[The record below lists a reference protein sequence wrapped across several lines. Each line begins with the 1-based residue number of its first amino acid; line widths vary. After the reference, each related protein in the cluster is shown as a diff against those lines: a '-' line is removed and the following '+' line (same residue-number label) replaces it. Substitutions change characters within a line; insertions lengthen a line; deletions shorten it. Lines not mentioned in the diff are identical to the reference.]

1 MITRDGDKGKML
13 TRRAAMLAGGEL
25 FLSSVLLARMYYL
38 QVLESDRYK
47 TLAEENRIS
56 TRLLAPPRGLIFDRF
71 GKPMAENNQN
81 FRVLVISEQTDGNL
95 NATLDA
101 LNKILPLTESEVQ
114 RIRKDVRR
122 SRDFTPVTIRE
133 NLTWEQMAAIQV
145 NAPDLPGIIID
156 EGLSRFYP
164 YSEAAAHVLGYV
176 GAVSEEE
183 IASGNPLLRLPGFR
197 VGKSGIELQY
207 NTNLCGKEGAQRVEV
222 NAVGRVIREIERDEG
237 VPGMTLPLTID
248 MRLQEIAYQKMKKE
262 SGAAVLLDIYT
273 GEILMLVSTPSFEPN
288 AFNRG
293 LSLEEWRELS
303 TNIRTPL
310 LNKALGG
317 LYSPGSTFKMI
328 VALAALESGAIRPDT
343 KIFCGGHIMMGNH
356 RFHCWKGRGHGNV
369 DLKEALKYSCD
380 IYFYEVA
387 RRTGIDKISA
397 MAKRFGFGMPTGI
410 NLPGEKSGLMPT
422 RRWKELI
429 LGEQWL
435 QGDTYNAGIGQGYI
449 LTTPIQLAVMT
460 AILANDG
467 FKVNPTLIIPENREE
482 LIRNGENINIS
493 KAHLQLMRDGMFD
506 VVNASDGT
514 AKVARV
520 NIGGKRIAGKTGTT
534 QVKRISMKEREQ
546 GLRDQDDLPWEERNH
561 ALFVSFGPADNPR
574 YALSVVIEHGGGGA
588 KTAAPIARA
597 IMEAVLKLDPAAEQ
611 PKRMKKTTVKAGKT
625 GGGL

>member
-13 TRRAAMLAGGEL
+13 TRRAAMLAGSEL
-25 FLSSVLLARMYYL
+25 FLSSVLLGRMYYL

-71 GKPMAENNQN
+71 GRPMAQNNQN
-81 FRVLVISEQTDGNL
+81 FRVLVISEQTEGNL

-101 LNKILPLTESEVQ
+101 LNKILPLTDGEIQ

-133 NLTWEQMAAIQV
+133 NLTWEQMAAIQL

-156 EGLSRFYP
+156 EGLSRHYP
-164 YSEAAAHVLGYV
+164 FKEAAAHTVGYV

-183 IASGNPLLRLPGFR
+183 IAAGKPLLRLPGFR

-207 NTNLCGKEGAQRVEV
+207 NTALCGKEGAQRVEV

-237 VPGMTLPLTID
+237 VPGTTLPLTID
-248 MRLQEIAYQKMKKE
+248 MRIQEVAYKKMKNE

-273 GEILMLVSTPSFEPN
+273 GEVLALVSTPSFDPN
-288 AFNRG
+288 KFNRG
-293 LSLEEWRELS
+293 LTPDEWKELS
-303 TNIRTPL
+303 SNVRNPL

-328 VALAALESGAIRPDT
+328 VALAALEAGVIRPDT
-343 KIFCGGHIMMGNH
+343 KIFCGGHIMMGAH
-356 RFHCWKGRGHGNV
+356 RFHCWKPAGHGNV
-369 DLKEALKYSCD
+369 DLKEALMHSCD

-410 NLPGEKSGLMPT
+410 DLPGEKSGLMPT

-435 QGDTYNAGIGQGYI
+435 QGDTYNTGIGQGYV
-449 LTTPIQLAVMT
+449 LATPLQLAVMT

-467 FKVNPTLIIPENREE
+467 YKVKPTLVVPDDRSPSECKGEYLNIPKNY
-482 LIRNGENINIS
+482 
-493 KAHLQLMRDGMFD
+493 LQMMRDGMFE
-506 VVNASDGT
+506 VVNNPKGT
-514 AKVARV
+514 AKTARLNV
-520 NIGGKRIAGKTGTT
+520 DGKMIAGKTGTT

-546 GLRDQDDLPWEERNH
+546 GIRRQDEIPWEERNH
-561 ALFVSFGPADNPR
+561 ALFVSFGPTDNPR
-574 YALSVVIEHGGGGA
+574 YALAVVVEHGGGGS
-588 KTAAPIARA
+588 TSAAPIARA
-597 IMEAVLKLDPAAEQ
+597 IMEAALKFDPAAKP
-611 PKRMKKTTVKAGKT
+611 PKTFKKNAEK
-625 GGGL
+625 L

>member
-25 FLSSVLLARMYYL
+25 FLSSILLGRMYYL

-71 GKPMAENNQN
+71 GQPMAQNNQN
-81 FRVLVISEQTDGNL
+81 FRVLVISEQTEGNL
-95 NATLDA
+95 NATLEA
-101 LNKILPLTESEVQ
+101 LNKILPLTDGEIQ

-133 NLTWEQMAAIQV
+133 NLTWEQMAAVQL

-164 YSEAAAHVLGYV
+164 FKETAAHVVGYV

-183 IASGNPLLRLPGFR
+183 IASGNPLLKLPGFR
-197 VGKSGIELQY
+197 VGKSGIELEY
-207 NTNLCGKEGAQRVEV
+207 NTALCGKEGAQRVEV

-237 VPGMTLPLTID
+237 VPGTTLPLTID
-248 MRLQEIAYQKMKKE
+248 MRLQKIAYEKMKNE

-273 GEILMLVSTPSFEPN
+273 GEVLALVSTPSFDPN
-288 AFNRG
+288 KFNRG
-293 LSLEEWRELS
+293 LSNEEWEEIS
-303 TNIRTPL
+303 TNEKNPL

-317 LYSPGSTFKMI
+317 LYSPGSTFKMV
-328 VALAALESGAIRPDT
+328 VALAALEAGVIRPDT
-343 KIFCGGHIMMGNH
+343 KIFCGGHIMMGSH
-356 RFHCWKGRGHGNV
+356 RFHCWKGSGHGNV
-369 DLKEALKYSCD
+369 DLKEALMHSCD

-387 RRTGIDKISA
+387 RRTGIDKIAA

-435 QGDTYNAGIGQGYI
+435 QGDTYNAGIGQGYV
-449 LTTPIQLAVMT
+449 LTTPIQLAVMA

-467 FKVNPTLIIPENREE
+467 YKIKPTILVPENRDTSVSS
-482 LIRNGENINIS
+482 GENLNIS
-493 KAHLQLMRDGMFD
+493 KTYLQLMREGMFN
-506 VVNASDGT
+506 VVNAAKGT
-514 AKVARV
+514 AKTARLNV
-520 NIGGKRIAGKTGTT
+520 DGKLIAGKTGTT
-534 QVKRISMKEREQ
+534 QVKRISMKEREE
-546 GLRDQDDLPWEERNH
+546 GLRSQDELPWEDRNH
-561 ALFVSFGPADNPR
+561 ALFVSFGPTDNPR
-574 YALSVVIEHGGGGA
+574 YALAVVIEHGGGGA
-588 KTAAPIARA
+588 STAAPVARA
-597 IMEAVLKLDPAAEQ
+597 IMEAALKLDPASKPPKNPKKNMQAE
-611 PKRMKKTTVKAGKT
+611 GI
-625 GGGL
+625 

>member
-25 FLSSVLLARMYYL
+25 FLSSVLLGRMYYL

-71 GKPMAENNQN
+71 GQPMAQNNQN
-81 FRVLVISEQTDGNL
+81 FRVLVISEQTEGNL
-95 NATLDA
+95 NATLEA
-101 LNKILPLTESEVQ
+101 LNKILPLTDGEIQ

-133 NLTWEQMAAIQV
+133 NLTWEQMAAIQL

-164 YSEAAAHVLGYV
+164 FKESAAHVIGYV

-183 IASGNPLLRLPGFR
+183 IASGNPLLKLPGFR
-197 VGKSGIELQY
+197 VGKSGIELEY
-207 NTNLCGKEGAQRVEV
+207 NTALCGKEGAQRVEV

-237 VPGMTLPLTID
+237 IPGTTLPLTID
-248 MRLQEIAYQKMKKE
+248 MRLQKIAYEKMKNE

-273 GEILMLVSTPSFEPN
+273 GEVLALVSTPSFDPN
-288 AFNRG
+288 KFNRG
-293 LSLEEWRELS
+293 LSNEEWEEIS
-303 TNIRTPL
+303 TNERNPL

-317 LYSPGSTFKMI
+317 LYSPGSTFKMV
-328 VALAALESGAIRPDT
+328 VALAALEAGVIRPDT
-343 KIFCGGHIMMGNH
+343 KIFCGGHIMMGSH
-356 RFHCWKGRGHGNV
+356 RFHCWKAGGHGNV
-369 DLKEALKYSCD
+369 DLKEALMHSCD

-387 RRTGIDKISA
+387 RRTGIDKIAA

-435 QGDTYNAGIGQGYI
+435 QGDTYNTGIGQGYV
-449 LTTPIQLAVMT
+449 LATPIQLAVM
-460 AILANDG
+460 AAVLANDG
-467 FKVNPTLIIPENREE
+467 YKIKPTILVPENRDTSVSS
-482 LIRNGENINIS
+482 GENLNIS
-493 KAHLQLMRDGMFD
+493 KTYLQLMREGMFN
-506 VVNASDGT
+506 VVNAAKGT
-514 AKVARV
+514 AKTARLNV
-520 NIGGKRIAGKTGTT
+520 DGKLIAGKTGTT
-534 QVKRISMKEREQ
+534 QVKRISMKEREE
-546 GLRDQDDLPWEERNH
+546 GLRSQDELPWEDRNH
-561 ALFVSFGPADNPR
+561 ALFVSFGPTDNPR
-574 YALSVVIEHGGGGA
+574 YALAVVIEHGGGGA
-588 KTAAPIARA
+588 STAAPVARA
-597 IMEAVLKLDPAAEQ
+597 IMEAALKLDPASKP
-611 PKRMKKTTVKAGKT
+611 PKNPKKNASEGI
-625 GGGL
+625 

>member
-25 FLSSVLLARMYYL
+25 FLSSILLGRMYYL

-71 GKPMAENNQN
+71 GQPMAQNNQN
-81 FRVLVISEQTDGNL
+81 FRVLVISEQTEGNL
-95 NATLDA
+95 NATLEA
-101 LNKILPLTESEVQ
+101 LNKILPLTDGEIQ

-133 NLTWEQMAAIQV
+133 NLTWEQMAAIQL

-164 YSEAAAHVLGYV
+164 FKESAAHVIGYV

-183 IASGNPLLRLPGFR
+183 IASGNPLLKLPGFR
-197 VGKSGIELQY
+197 VGKSGIELEY
-207 NTNLCGKEGAQRVEV
+207 NTALCGKEGAQRVEV

-237 VPGMTLPLTID
+237 IPGTTLPLTID
-248 MRLQEIAYQKMKKE
+248 MRLQKIAYEKMKNE

-273 GEILMLVSTPSFEPN
+273 GEVLALVSTPSFDPN
-288 AFNRG
+288 KFNRG
-293 LSLEEWRELS
+293 LSNEEWEEIS
-303 TNIRTPL
+303 TNEKNPL

-317 LYSPGSTFKMI
+317 LYSPGSTFKMV
-328 VALAALESGAIRPDT
+328 VALAALEAGVIRPDT
-343 KIFCGGHIMMGNH
+343 KIFCGGHIMMGSH
-356 RFHCWKGRGHGNV
+356 RFHCWKAGGHGNV
-369 DLKEALKYSCD
+369 DLKEALMHSCD

-387 RRTGIDKISA
+387 RRTGIDKIAA

-435 QGDTYNAGIGQGYI
+435 QGDTYNTGIGQGYV
-449 LTTPIQLAVMT
+449 LATPIQLAVM
-460 AILANDG
+460 AAVLANDG
-467 FKVNPTLIIPENREE
+467 YKIKPTILVPENRDTSVSS
-482 LIRNGENINIS
+482 GENLNIS
-493 KAHLQLMRDGMFD
+493 KTYLQLMREGMFN
-506 VVNASDGT
+506 VVNAAKGT
-514 AKVARV
+514 AKTARLNV
-520 NIGGKRIAGKTGTT
+520 DGKLIAGKTGTT
-534 QVKRISMKEREQ
+534 QVKRISMKEREE
-546 GLRDQDDLPWEERNH
+546 GLRSQDELPWEDRNH
-561 ALFVSFGPADNPR
+561 ALFVSFGPTDNPR
-574 YALSVVIEHGGGGA
+574 YALAVVIEHGGGGA
-588 KTAAPIARA
+588 STAAPVARA
-597 IMEAVLKLDPAAEQ
+597 IMEAALKLDPASKPPKNPKKNMQAE
-611 PKRMKKTTVKAGKT
+611 GI
-625 GGGL
+625 